1 MHGRLACAVAA
12 RPVLLPSRTT
22 TWRRGNSR
30 LAGLSL
36 QAAAGKVAAARPL
49 LQPSAD
55 GSGIAELCTDCGLD
69 FDAAQVPT
77 ISVIG
82 PSRRGKS
89 VLASLMA
96 GGRANLFKQ
105 SHSSYKAMTSGTH
118 VCEIQTETGT
128 PLRIIDTE
136 GLSHI
141 GRSRKNEALVR
152 QFLISTYLTSSWVV
166 WLDTEV
172 LSSGFFN
179 TMWLVHD
186 YVVDVLRIRE
196 ASGDSLPGLVYI
208 RTQETD
214 VQKLEY
220 NREFSDFGGF
230 FSAVVEDH
238 EDAHILTQMFAPG
251 QIVGHS
257 LPVWSMEDLE
267 NFDNE
272 QFWLDGHKSPFKD
285 AVASL
290 CDRLAAAPR
299 SEADCH
305 GPPLLALNSL
315 SKHLPKIARLEKFD
329 PRDHEATKL
338 GRLRAQLRGA
348 YGSPLRSPLWLADL
362 YNPEDKEVQEHALC
376 IKAVARAKIHSI
388 CNDLRL
394 DADIAE
400 ADPDVIAVLRE
411 FELAAKIF
419 DAACAAFANE
429 DFSEKTILLRAIR
442 CWRLDADALADEL
455 WTALKEAED
464 KFLNATGLP
473 RESLNKLRL
482 HARLKWRI
490 EDAIMQL
497 RGRSVSDL
505 HLRKADV
512 KGHFEPT
519 PVWKLGE
526 WPGLAPGR
534 GVASK
539 VRRPEYSLWTDG
551 PTWRLY
557 EEKWLPQ
564 RDGAGFAIGELFDE
578 GRLTEEEGMLPLPM
592 ATSQP
597 LFSDKASL

>member
-1 MHGRLACAVAA
+1 MNFCSRSNA
-12 RPVLLPSRTT
+12 RV
-22 TWRRGNSR
+22 
-30 LAGLSL
+30 AGLAL
-36 QAAAGKVAAARPL
+36 QSTASEVAAARPL
-49 LQPSAD
+49 LQPSSD
-55 GSGIAELCTDCGLD
+55 GTGIAELYHDSGLD
-69 FDAAQVPT
+69 FEAAKVPT

-96 GGRANLFKQ
+96 GGQPNLFKQ

-118 VCEIQTETGT
+118 VCEVQTPTGGKV
-128 PLRIIDTE
+128 RIIDTE

-152 QFLISTYLTSSWVV
+152 QFLISTYLTSSWVI

-214 VQKLEY
+214 VQKMEY
-220 NREFSDFGGF
+220 NKDFTDFGSF
-230 FSAVVEDH
+230 FSAVVDEH

-267 NFDNE
+267 NFDSAN
-272 QFWLDGHKSPFKD
+272 FWLDGHKSPFKD
-285 AVASL
+285 AVANL
-290 CDRLAAAPR
+290 CNRLAPAPGR
-299 SEADCH
+299 EGDDDH

-362 YNPEDKEVQEHALC
+362 YNPEDKEVQEHAHC
-376 IKAVARAKIHSI
+376 IDAVARAKIHSI
-388 CNDLRL
+388 CEDLRL
-394 DADIAE
+394 DPAIAE
-400 ADPDVIAVLRE
+400 TDPDVIAVMHQ
-411 FELAAKIF
+411 FEKAAKIF
-419 DAACAAFANE
+419 NYACAAFANE
-429 DFSEKTILLRAIR
+429 NFSEKAILLRAIR
-442 CWRLDADALADEL
+442 CWRLDADALAAEL
-455 WTALKEAED
+455 WQSFRDAEEQ
-464 KFLNATGLP
+464 FISTSGLP
-473 RESLNKLRL
+473 RDSLKNLRL

-505 HLRKADV
+505 HLKKADV
-512 KGHFEPT
+512 KGHFEST
-519 PVWKLGE
+519 LVWKLGE

-578 GRLTEEEGMLPLPM
+578 GRLTEEEGMLPLPV
-592 ATSQP
+592 ASPQTH
-597 LFSDKASL
+597 FSEQASL